1 MLQVENKKDEAMK
14 MIASDSKNYVLIGFG
29 SFLFAFGVNFFIVPL
44 TLYSGGIIGMAQ
56 IVRTCLIEYAHT
68 AVPQGLDI
76 AGLLNF
82 VLNIPLFL
90 LAYRNISRKFFV
102 KTLFS
107 VLVQTIFLTLLTIP
121 QTPIIEDALASCLIG
136 GIICGF
142 GIGLVLRSGGSGGGV
157 DILGVY
163 FTRKKADFSVG
174 KLGLC
179 INCVVFGLC
188 AILFELPTAIYSVL
202 YALIM
207 AQAMDKIHYQNINM
221 TVMIFTK
228 HEGIQGKIN
237 EEMHRGVT
245 YWKGAGAYTEEETY
259 ILVTAISKYEVATL
273 KKIIH
278 SMDPQAFVIFHEGMS
293 ISGNF
298 EKRL

>member
-1 MLQVENKKDEAMK
+1 MK
-14 MIASDSKNYVLIGFG
+14 MITSDIRNYVLVGLG
-29 SFLFAFGVNFFIVPL
+29 SFLFAFGVNLFIVPL
-44 TLYSGGIIGMAQ
+44 HLYSGGIIGMAQ
-56 IVRTCLIEYAHT
+56 IVRTCVVEYAHIRL
-68 AVPQGLDI
+68 PEGLDI

-82 VLNIPLFL
+82 VFNIPLFL
-90 LAYRNISRKFFV
+90 LAYRSISRRFFV
-102 KTLFS
+102 KTLYS
-107 VLVQTIFLTLLTIP
+107 VIVQTIFFTLITIP
-121 QTPIIEDALASCLIG
+121 RTPILEDALASCLIG

-142 GIGLVLRSGGSGGGV
+142 GIGLVLRNGGSGGGV

-163 FTRKKADFSVG
+163 FTKKKANFSVG

-179 INCVVFGLC
+179 INCAVFGLC
-188 AILFELPTAIYSVL
+188 AVLFELPTAIYSVL

-207 AQAMDKIHYQNINM
+207 AQTMDRVHYQNINM
-221 TVMIFTK
+221 TAMIFTK
-228 HEGIQGKIN
+228 HCDIQHRIN

-259 ILVTAISKYEVATL
+259 ILVTAISKYEEATL

-278 SMDPQAFVIFHEGMS
+278 SVDPHAFVIFHEGMS